1 MVEQME
7 IPAEMSLEQIKKYHS
22 RVPDPDEKE
31 RLCVRIEKG
40 PFAGIDVAYGRFQ
53 MADKE
58 NKDGTTGIRFEYDF
72 IDIPPEMV
80 GVDFK
85 DEEGEELEQIL
96 GQIYIHFLNMEL
108 EHRKEES
115 EDGKTR
121 SYDFTKPFV

>member
-1 MVEQME
+1 MEEQME
-7 IPAEMSLEQIKKYHS
+7 MTPEQIKNYHS
-22 RVPDPDEKE
+22 VLPDPDEKD
-31 RLCVRIEKG
+31 RYCIRIEKG
-40 PFAGIDVAYGRFQ
+40 PFAGLVVAYGRFQ
-53 MADKE
+53 MAE
-58 NKDGTTGIRFEYDF
+58 EEHEDGTTGVRFEYDF

-80 GVDFK
+80 GVDFE

-121 SYDFTKPFV
+121 RYDFAKPVI

>member
-1 MVEQME
+1 MEEQME
-7 IPAEMSLEQIKKYHS
+7 MTPEQIKKYHS
-22 RVPDPDEKE
+22 VLPDPDEKD
-31 RLCVRIEKG
+31 RYCIRIEKG
-40 PFAGIDVAYGRFQ
+40 PFAGLVVAYGRFQ
-53 MADKE
+53 MAE
-58 NKDGTTGIRFEYDF
+58 EEHEDGTTGVRFEYDF

-80 GVDFK
+80 GVDFE

-121 SYDFTKPFV
+121 RYDITKPFV

>member
-1 MVEQME
+1 MEEQME
-7 IPAEMSLEQIKKYHS
+7 MTLEQIKKYHS
-22 RVPDPDEKE
+22 VLPDPDEKD
-31 RLCVRIEKG
+31 RYCIRIEKG
-40 PFAGIDVAYGRFQ
+40 PFAGLVVAYGRFQ
-53 MADKE
+53 MAE
-58 NKDGTTGIRFEYDF
+58 EEHEDGTTGVRFEYDF

-80 GVDFK
+80 GVDFE

-121 SYDFTKPFV
+121 RYDFTKPFV

>member
-1 MVEQME
+1 MEEQME
-7 IPAEMSLEQIKKYHS
+7 MTPEQIKKYHS
-22 RVPDPDEKE
+22 VLPDPDEKD
-31 RLCVRIEKG
+31 RYCIRIEKG
-40 PFAGIDVAYGRFQ
+40 PFAGLGVAYGRFQ
-53 MADKE
+53 MAEKE
-58 NKDGTTGIRFEYDF
+58 QEDGTTGVRFEYDF
-72 IDIPPEMV
+72 IDIPPDMV

-121 SYDFTKPFV
+121 RYDFTKPFV

>member
-1 MVEQME
+1 MEEQME
-7 IPAEMSLEQIKKYHS
+7 MTPEQIKNYHS
-22 RVPDPDEKE
+22 VLPDPDEKD
-31 RLCVRIEKG
+31 RYCIRIEKG
-40 PFAGIDVAYGRFQ
+40 PFAGLVVAYGRFQ
-53 MADKE
+53 MAE
-58 NKDGTTGIRFEYDF
+58 EEHEDGTTGVRFEYDF

-80 GVDFK
+80 GVDFE

-121 SYDFTKPFV
+121 KYDFTKPFV

>member
-1 MVEQME
+1 M
-7 IPAEMSLEQIKKYHS
+7 QIICEAS
-22 RVPDPDEKE
+22 WD
-31 RLCVRIEKG
+31 
-40 PFAGIDVAYGRFQ
+40 RFWYLLSNCLVIACLIKQ
-53 MADKE
+53 IGA
-58 NKDGTTGIRFEYDF
+58 TTGVRFEYDF

-80 GVDFK
+80 GVDFE

-121 SYDFTKPFV
+121 RYDFTKPFV

>member
-1 MVEQME
+1 MEEQME
-7 IPAEMSLEQIKKYHS
+7 MTPEQIKKYHS
-22 RVPDPDEKE
+22 VLPDPDEKD
-31 RLCVRIEKG
+31 RYCIRIERG
-40 PFAGIDVAYGRFQ
+40 PFAGLVVAYGRFQ
-53 MADKE
+53 MAE
-58 NKDGTTGIRFEYDF
+58 EEHEDGTTGVRFEYDF

-80 GVDFK
+80 GVDFE

-121 SYDFTKPFV
+121 RYDFTKPFV

>member
-1 MVEQME
+1 MEEQME
-7 IPAEMSLEQIKKYHS
+7 MTPEQIKNYHS
-22 RVPDPDEKE
+22 VLPDPDEKD
-31 RLCVRIEKG
+31 RYCIRIEKG
-40 PFAGIDVAYGRFQ
+40 PFAGLGVAYGRFQ
-53 MADKE
+53 MAE
-58 NKDGTTGIRFEYDF
+58 EEHEDGTTGVRFEYDF

-80 GVDFK
+80 GVDFE

-121 SYDFTKPFV
+121 RYDFTKPFV

>member
-1 MVEQME
+1 ME
-7 IPAEMSLEQIKKYHS
+7 IPAEMTLEQIKEYHS
-22 RVPDPDEKE
+22 RVPDPDDKE
-31 RLCVRIEKG
+31 RLCVRIERG
-40 PFAGIDVAYGRFQ
+40 PFAGIDIAYGRFQ
-53 MADKE
+53 MAEKE
-58 NKDGTTGIRFEYDF
+58 QEDGTTGVRFEYDF
-72 IDIPPEMV
+72 IDIPPDMV

-121 SYDFTKPFV
+121 RYDFTKPFV

>member
-1 MVEQME
+1 MEEQME
-7 IPAEMSLEQIKKYHS
+7 MTPEQIKNYHS
-22 RVPDPDEKE
+22 VLPDPDEKD
-31 RLCVRIEKG
+31 RYCIRIERG
-40 PFAGIDVAYGRFQ
+40 PFAGLVVAYGRFQ
-53 MADKE
+53 MAE
-58 NKDGTTGIRFEYDF
+58 EEHEDGTTGVRFEYDF

-80 GVDFK
+80 GVDFE

-121 SYDFTKPFV
+121 RYDFTKPFV

>member
-1 MVEQME
+1 MEEQME
-7 IPAEMSLEQIKKYHS
+7 MTSEQIKNYHS
-22 RVPDPDEKE
+22 VLPDPDEKD
-31 RLCVRIEKG
+31 RYCIRIEKG
-40 PFAGIDVAYGRFQ
+40 PFAGLGVAYGRFQ
-53 MADKE
+53 MAE
-58 NKDGTTGIRFEYDF
+58 EEQEDGTTGVRFEYDF

-80 GVDFK
+80 GVDFE

-121 SYDFTKPFV
+121 RYDFTKPFV

>member
-1 MVEQME
+1 MEEQME
-7 IPAEMSLEQIKKYHS
+7 MTPEQIKNYHS
-22 RVPDPDEKE
+22 VLPDPDDKD
-31 RLCVRIEKG
+31 RYCIRIEKG
-40 PFAGIDVAYGRFQ
+40 PFAGLVVAYGRFQ
-53 MADKE
+53 MAE
-58 NKDGTTGIRFEYDF
+58 EEHEDGTTGVRFEYDF

-80 GVDFK
+80 GVDFE

-121 SYDFTKPFV
+121 KYDFTKPFV

>member
-1 MVEQME
+1 MEEQME
-7 IPAEMSLEQIKKYHS
+7 MTPEQIKNYH
-22 RVPDPDEKE
+22 RVLLDPDEKD
-31 RLCVRIEKG
+31 RYCIRIEKG
-40 PFAGIDVAYGRFQ
+40 PFAGLGVAYGRFQ
-53 MADKE
+53 MAE
-58 NKDGTTGIRFEYDF
+58 EEHEDGTTGVRFEYDF

-80 GVDFK
+80 GVDFE

-121 SYDFTKPFV
+121 RYDFTKPFV

>member
-1 MVEQME
+1 MEEQME
-7 IPAEMSLEQIKKYHS
+7 MTPEQIKNYHS
-22 RVPDPDEKE
+22 VLPDPDEKD
-31 RLCVRIEKG
+31 RYCIRIERG
-40 PFAGIDVAYGRFQ
+40 PFAGLGVAYGRFQ
-53 MADKE
+53 MAE
-58 NKDGTTGIRFEYDF
+58 EEHEDGTTGVRFEYDF

-80 GVDFK
+80 GVDFE

-121 SYDFTKPFV
+121 RYDFTKPFV

>member
-1 MVEQME
+1 MEEQME
-7 IPAEMSLEQIKKYHS
+7 MTPEQIKKYHS
-22 RVPDPDEKE
+22 VLPDPDEKD
-31 RLCVRIEKG
+31 RYCIRIEKG
-40 PFAGIDVAYGRFQ
+40 PFAGLGVAYGRFQ
-53 MADKE
+53 MAEKE
-58 NKDGTTGIRFEYDF
+58 QEDGTTGVRFEYDF

-80 GVDFK
+80 GVDFE

-121 SYDFTKPFV
+121 RYDFTKPFV

>member
-1 MVEQME
+1 MVEQV
-7 IPAEMSLEQIKKYHS
+7 EMTSEQIKNYHS
-22 RVPDPDEKE
+22 VLPDPDEKD
-31 RLCVRIEKG
+31 RYCIRIEKG
-40 PFAGIDVAYGRFQ
+40 PFAGLGVAFGRFQ
-53 MADKE
+53 MAEKE
-58 NKDGTTGIRFEYDF
+58 QEDGTTGVRFEYDF
-72 IDIPPEMV
+72 IDIPPDMV

-121 SYDFTKPFV
+121 RYDFTKPFV

>member
-1 MVEQME
+1 MEEQME
-7 IPAEMSLEQIKKYHS
+7 MTLEQIKKYHS
-22 RVPDPDEKE
+22 VLPDPDEKD
-31 RLCVRIEKG
+31 RYCIRIEKG
-40 PFAGIDVAYGRFQ
+40 PFAGLGVAYGRFQ
-53 MADKE
+53 MAE
-58 NKDGTTGIRFEYDF
+58 EEHEDGTTGVRFEYDF

-80 GVDFK
+80 GVDFE

-121 SYDFTKPFV
+121 RYDFTKPFV

>member
-1 MVEQME
+1 MEEQME
-7 IPAEMSLEQIKKYHS
+7 MTSEQIKKYHS
-22 RVPDPDEKE
+22 VLPDPDEKD
-31 RLCVRIEKG
+31 RYCIRIEKG
-40 PFAGIDVAYGRFQ
+40 PFAGLGVAYGRFQ
-53 MADKE
+53 MAEKE
-58 NKDGTTGIRFEYDF
+58 QEDGTTGVRFEYDF

-80 GVDFK
+80 GVDFE

-121 SYDFTKPFV
+121 RYDFTKPFV